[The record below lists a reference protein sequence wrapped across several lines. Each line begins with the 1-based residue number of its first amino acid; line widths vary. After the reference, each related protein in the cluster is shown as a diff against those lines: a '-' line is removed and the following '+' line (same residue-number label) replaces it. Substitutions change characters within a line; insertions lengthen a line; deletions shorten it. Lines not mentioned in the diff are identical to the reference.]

1 MLKSKRFRQ
10 IVRAFSKYGFGHFIH
25 TTLRSEKT
33 KRDPENLK
41 HLFEELGPTFMK
53 LGQILSTRPD
63 LVPPEYRMEL
73 TKLQDNASPF
83 PWESVEKILAEDL
96 GPSYSAYFSHF
107 EKIPIACASVA
118 QVHEALLSTG
128 EAVIVKVRRP
138 DIEETFL
145 EDLDILIYIAQKMPN
160 SFKDVLLD
168 PVDALREIKETSILE
183 LDFANELAYMERF
196 QEENQS
202 IACISLPKVFPA
214 YCSSRLVVQEK
225 IDGIKINN
233 MPALKEEGYDLEDI
247 GKKLVLS
254 FLYQVLE
261 TGFFHGDP
269 HPGNLLIRDGKIYY
283 IDFGI
288 MGSLSTVAKGST
300 NEIVKSLAVKDVNA
314 LVNLMLRIGIYKG
327 PIDRNQLY
335 EDVETLL
342 NSYFL
347 SSFRNIQVSR
357 LLMDVFDAAR
367 KNNLRVPREYT
378 MLLKSLVIL
387 EGVVS
392 ELSPDLNIIELA
404 RHYTK
409 GDIEN
414 PLKDLQLET
423 LLLGGHHFVRDL
435 ALIPSSVQTILDN
448 FISGRGKV
456 KINIT
461 NLDEKWVE
469 FNKMVNRMVFALLV
483 SALIVASAL
492 IVRSGQGPSINGISI
507 VGLFGFGLAGLLSLW
522 LMFSILKSGN
532 I

>member
-1 MLKSKRFRQ
+1 MKR
-10 IVRAFSKYGFGHFIH
+10 
-25 TTLRSEKT
+25 
-33 KRDPENLK
+33 
-41 HLFEELGPTFMK
+41 LFEELGPTFMK

-63 LVPPEYRMEL
+63 LMPPEYREEL
-73 TKLQDNASPF
+73 AKLQDQAPAFS
-83 PWESVEKILAEDL
+83 WENVQTILEEDL
-96 GPSYSAYFSHF
+96 GAPYTTFFSSFHPT
-107 EKIPIACASVA
+107 PIACASVA
-118 QVHEALLSTG
+118 QVHEAVLSTG
-128 EAVIVKVRRP
+128 EPVIVKVRRP
-138 DIEETFL
+138 NIEKTFL

-168 PVDALREIKETSILE
+168 PVDALKEIKETSILE
-183 LDFANELAYMERF
+183 LDFRNELIYMERF
-196 QEENQS
+196 AVENQN
-202 IACISLPKVFPA
+202 IACISLPKAYPA
-214 YCSSRLVVQEK
+214 YSSSRLVVQEQIK
-225 IDGIKINN
+225 GMKINDLS
-233 MPALKEEGYDLEDI
+233 ALKEAGYDLDDI

-261 TGFFHGDP
+261 SGFFHGDP
-269 HPGNLLIRDGKIYY
+269 HPGNLIVSENKIYY

-288 MGSLSTVAKGST
+288 MGSLSTVAKNST
-300 NEIVKSLAVKDVNA
+300 NEIVKSLAVKDVNS

-335 EDVETLL
+335 EDVESLI

-378 MLLKSLVIL
+378 LLLKSLVIL
-387 EGVVS
+387 EGVIS

-404 RHYTK
+404 RNYTK
-409 GDIEN
+409 GQMDN
-414 PLKDLQLET
+414 PLKDLKLDA
-423 LLLGGHHFVRDL
+423 LLLGGHNLLRDA
-435 ALIPSSVQTILDN
+435 ALIPSSIQTILDN

-469 FNKMVNRMVFALLV
+469 FNKMINRLVFALMV
-483 SALIVASAL
+483 SAIIIASAL
-492 IVRSGQGPSINGISI
+492 IVRSGQGPSVNGVSL
-507 VGLFGFGLAGLLSLW
+507 VGLMGFGLAGLLGLW
-522 LMFSILKSGN
+522 LLFSILKSGN